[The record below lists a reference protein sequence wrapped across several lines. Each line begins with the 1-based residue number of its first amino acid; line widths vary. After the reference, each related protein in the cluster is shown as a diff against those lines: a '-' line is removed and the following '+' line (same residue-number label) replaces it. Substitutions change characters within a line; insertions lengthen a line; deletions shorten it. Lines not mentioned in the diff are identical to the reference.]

1 MPTVLIAGANRGIGL
16 EFARQYAADG
26 WRVLGTARDPDAATE
41 LADVA
46 AVHRLDIADPASIT
60 ALADG
65 LDQPIDLL
73 ICNAG
78 RSGPRPFASDPA
90 EFVATL
96 ATNAVGP
103 TLLAHALKDRV
114 LAGGPK
120 RMVAITSRMGS
131 IAETSG
137 GAVAYRASKAAL
149 NAAWAALAVDWRD
162 TGLTLAMLHPGW
174 VRTDMGGVNA
184 PVTKEDSVSAMRA
197 TIEALTPERTG
208 AFLTN
213 DGTTIPW

>member
-16 EFARQYAADG
+16 EFARQYSADG
-26 WRVLGTARDPDAATE
+26 WTVLGTARDPDAATE
-41 LADVA
+41 LAAVA

-60 ALADG
+60 ALADR
-65 LDQPIDLL
+65 LDQPVDLL

-78 RSGPRPFASDPA
+78 RSGPRPFADDPA
-90 EFVATL
+90 GFVSTL

-103 TLLAHALKDRV
+103 TLLAQALKDRV
-114 LAGGPK
+114 LAGEAK

-137 GAVAYRASKAAL
+137 GAIAYRASKAAL
-149 NAAWAALAVDWRD
+149 NAAWASLAVDWKD

-174 VRTDMGGVNA
+174 VKTDMGGANA

-197 TIEALTPERTG
+197 TIDGLTPDQTG
-208 AFLTN
+208 AFLNN
-213 DGTTIPW
+213 DGSTIPW